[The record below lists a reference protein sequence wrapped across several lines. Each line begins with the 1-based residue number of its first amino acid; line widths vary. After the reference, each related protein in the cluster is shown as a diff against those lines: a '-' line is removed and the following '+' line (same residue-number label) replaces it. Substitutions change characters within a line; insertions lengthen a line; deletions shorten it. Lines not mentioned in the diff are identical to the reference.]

1 MEVLD
6 KFLKLYSYK
15 FDKGYPDMNNEQ
27 DILFLENILKEE
39 FNIVLESTTSD
50 TEDLHEIFT
59 AMFVAGYN
67 GKFGTLEKF
76 TNANWEKEING
87 IQNLIN
93 KDEHLKTINKF
104 FTEKNKNDKTTMDK
118 YWSLLD
124 DAQIGA
130 NLIKQYMSNISGV
143 TRVFADGKKEK
154 ADIIARDSDGSL
166 NISLKYGLGQM
177 NSLSPAEIMNLLFSI
192 KDVEKGEGFLKFLSK
207 QDPKY
212 KDAFDETA
220 DLYISLILDNYNPK
234 DDKFIKKSEEKRI
247 NYEEVLNNLKK
258 ETEGKK
264 NNLGLLH

>member
-1 MEVLD
+1 MDPID

-15 FDKGYPDMNNEQ
+15 FNKGYPDMNDEQ
-27 DILFLENILKEE
+27 DILLLESILKKDFNIL
-39 FNIVLESTTSD
+39 LEAATSD

-76 TNANWEKEING
+76 TNADWEKEING
-87 IQNLIN
+87 IQNLVN
-93 KDEHLKTINKF
+93 KDEHLETINKF
-104 FTEKNKNDKTTMDK
+104 FTEENKNDKDTMDK

-130 NLIKQYMSNISGV
+130 NLIKQYMGDISGV
-143 TRVFADGKKEK
+143 TRVFSDGKKEK

-177 NSLSPAEIMNLLFSI
+177 NSLSPAQIMNLLFSI
-192 KDVEKGEGFLKFLSK
+192 KDVEKGEGFLKFLSR
-207 QDPKY
+207 QDSKY

-220 DLYISLILDNYNPK
+220 DLYVSLILDNYDPT
-234 DDKFIKKSEEKRI
+234 DDKFIKKSKGEKNKLRGSI
-247 NYEEVLNNLKK
+247 K
-258 ETEGKK
+258 ES
-264 NNLGLLH
+264 